1 MTFYIPQ
8 GLKEYY
14 GNVAIRRAVDALSAS
29 LDGTNMPEVQ
39 WEEARNYN
47 QALLMA
53 AQVRTD
59 LVDLLFRV
67 WDESFG
73 KAEPY
78 RLGEDYFEWC
88 EGAYSL
94 SDIWKGKELGRFYY
108 RDQLPPGEDKRSD
121 GLGVNVSE
129 NRDLRLFVVR
139 YEQGDSVAEPGA
151 IAGTAGWESTHD
163 ATGGYDHLVNQSVDV
178 RHFSTIPA
186 LLSPGFAPTPMRWLV
201 PCGRTERY

>member
-1 MTFYIPQ
+1 MTFHIPQ
-8 GLKEYY
+8 SLKEYY
-14 GNVAIRRAVDALSAS
+14 GNVAVLRAVDALSER

-53 AQVRTD
+53 AQVRAD

-67 WDESFG
+67 WNESFG

-78 RLGEDYFEWC
+78 RLGEDCFEWG
-88 EGAYSL
+88 EGAYGL
-94 SDIWKGKELGRFYY
+94 SDIWKVRELGRSYY
-108 RDQLPPGEDKRSD
+108 RDQLPPGEEKRSD

-129 NRDLRLFVVR
+129 NRYLRLFVVR

-151 IAGTAGWESTHD
+151 IAGTAGWESTHY
-163 ATGGYDHLVNQSVDV
+163 AAGGYDYLVNQSVDV
-178 RHFSTIPA
+178 RAFLDDPGPA
-186 LLSPGFAPTPMRWLV
+186 LARF
-201 PCGRTERY
+201 RTDARAVVDALRQD